1 MRETFIVTI
10 GEGEEAYGIYYD
22 DYGNAAEC
30 AQAYRE
36 MGFKVVIK
44 KELL

>member
-1 MRETFIVTI
+1 MEDIYVVII
-10 GEGEEAYGIYYD
+10 GEGQEQHSVYYD

-36 MGFKVVIK
+36 LGWVVTIK
-44 KELL
+44 GPII